1 MYSPATATLEA
12 APLRR
17 RGLRSPGA
25 VVVESVD
32 ARWDLLMVCLAGHVL
47 TGVGRV
53 HQLFT
58 VVGAVRPAIITGLAA
73 IVLYVYDPLEE
84 RRFHHVVGPTTKL
97 LLALTC
103 WMVLCIPGALV
114 AGNSFDLVFGSFV
127 KTALMCA
134 LTAAAVRGVRDVERL
149 ALAYL
154 AAATVYAGVVIS
166 RFDLG
171 SGADWRLGH
180 LYYYDANDLATFLV
194 TAMPLGFYFI
204 HAGRGLRTRAFAAVG
219 LIVMTVSFVRTG
231 SRGGFIA
238 LIAVAL
244 FIVARYS
251 AIPLGRRVFVTAAV
265 AAIVVGTAS
274 TQYWEQMGTI
284 VSDTD
289 YNRTDESG
297 RLPIWGRGI
306 GYMLENPL
314 FGVGP
319 NNFPTAEGTLSPY
332 ADRQQFGVGVRWNA
346 AHNSYIQVGAEL
358 GIVGLALFVAFI
370 ASALVAAHRSRP
382 PADAGEGPRDRR
394 LQLSQVLTASLI
406 GFVVGAVFLSLAYSD
421 MLYTLVA
428 MAIGMR
434 KATLAAAPVE
444 DVAPALALRLRRAR

>member
-1 MYSPATATLEA
+1 L
-12 APLRR
+12 
-17 RGLRSPGA
+17 
-25 VVVESVD
+25 D
-32 ARWDLLMVCLAGHVL
+32 ARWDLLMVCLAGHIL

-58 VVGAVRPAIITGLAA
+58 VVGAVRPAIITGLIA
-73 IVLYVYDPLEE
+73 IVVYLYDPLEE

-103 WMVLCIPGALV
+103 WMVLCVPGALV

-127 KTALMCA
+127 KTALMCV
-134 LTAAAVRGVRDVERL
+134 LIAASVRGVRDVERL
-149 ALAYL
+149 ALVYL
-154 AAATVYAGVVIS
+154 AAATVYAGVVIT

-171 SGADWRLGH
+171 SGSDWRWGH
-180 LYYYDANDLATFLV
+180 LYYYDANDLATLLV
-194 TAMPLGFYFI
+194 TATPLGFYFI
-204 HAGRGLRTRAFAAVG
+204 HAGRGLRTRLLGAVA
-219 LIVMTVSFVRTG
+219 LTIMTVAFVRTG

-251 AIPLGRRVFVTAAV
+251 AIPLGKRVLVTAVV
-265 AAIVVGTAS
+265 AAIVLGTAS

-297 RLPIWGRGI
+297 RMQIWSRGI

-319 NNFPTAEGTLSPY
+319 NNFQTAEGTLSPY
-332 ADRQQFGVGVRWNA
+332 AERQQFGVGVRWNA

-358 GIVGLALFVAFI
+358 GVVGLALFVAVI
-370 ASALVAAHRSRP
+370 VSALVTLLRSRP
-382 PADAGEGPRDRR
+382 PAHAGEGPRDRR
-394 LQLSQVLTASLI
+394 LQLAQVLTASLI
-406 GFVVGAVFLSLAYSD
+406 GFGVGAFFLSLAYTD

-428 MAIGMR
+428 MAVGMR
-434 KATLAAAPVE
+434 KATMASAPAE
-444 DVAPALALRLRRAR
+444 AVAPALAVRRRRQAQ

>member
-1 MYSPATATLEA
+1 VHAVAAA
-12 APLRR
+12 AP
-17 RGLRSPGA
+17 
-25 VVVESVD
+25 D
-32 ARWDLLMVCLAGHVL
+32 ARWDLLMVCLAGHIL
-47 TGVGRV
+47 TGVGRL

-58 VVGAVRPAIITGLAA
+58 VVGAVRPAIITGLLA
-73 IVLYVYDPLEE
+73 IVLYAHDPLEE
-84 RRFHHVVGPTTKL
+84 RRFHRVVGPTTKF

-127 KTALMCA
+127 KTALMCV
-134 LTAAAVRGVRDVERL
+134 LIAAAVRGVRDVERL

-154 AAATVYAGVVIS
+154 ASATAYAGVVIT

-171 SGADWRLGH
+171 GGSDWRLGR

-204 HAGRGLRTRAFAAVG
+204 QAGRGLRTRLFAAVA
-219 LIVMTVSFVRTG
+219 LIVMTVAFVRTG

-244 FIVARYS
+244 FIVVRYS
-251 AIPLGRRVFVTAAV
+251 AIPLGRRVFVTAVV

-297 RLPIWGRGI
+297 RMQIWSRGL
-306 GYMLENPL
+306 GYMLGNPL

-319 NNFPTAEGTLSPY
+319 NNFQTAEGTLSPY
-332 ADRQQFGVGVRWNA
+332 AERQQFGVGVRWNA
-346 AHNSYIQVGAEL
+346 AHNSYLQVGAEL
-358 GIVGLALFVAFI
+358 GVVGLALFVAVLF
-370 ASALVAAHRSRP
+370 SAVVALHRSQP
-382 PADAGEGPRDRR
+382 TADAAEGPRDQRR
-394 LQLSQVLTASLI
+394 QLAQVLTASLI
-406 GFVVGAVFLSLAYSD
+406 GFIVGAFFLSLAYSD

-428 MAIGMR
+428 MAVGMR
-434 KATLAAAPVE
+434 KATMPADSAE
-444 DVAPALALRLRRAR
+444 TAPAFAVRPRPRLAR